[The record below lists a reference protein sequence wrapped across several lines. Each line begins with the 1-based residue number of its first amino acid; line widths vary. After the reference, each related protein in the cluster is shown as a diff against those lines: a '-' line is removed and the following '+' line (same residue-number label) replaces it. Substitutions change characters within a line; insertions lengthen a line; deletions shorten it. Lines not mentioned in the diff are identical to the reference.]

1 MDCLRIA
8 SLIIAV
14 TAAGAARADDNLR
27 ALLVTG
33 GHDFDRPPFE
43 EMLAAIR
50 GVTFTEVA
58 QPDAAAW
65 FAADKRGEYDV
76 IVLYDLW
83 QDITDEGKRGL
94 LEAIESGK
102 GVVVLHHAL
111 GSYDKWEEWHR
122 AIGGHFYMADAVV
135 DGERRPASTW
145 HEGVDIDVSIADTDH
160 PITRGIDPFTVH
172 DEVYGGF
179 WVSPDAHVLLTTDNP
194 ESGHDIAWTH
204 ECGKGRIACIQLG
217 HGAEAYGNATY
228 RELVRRASTWV
239 AGRLE

>member
-1 MDCLRIA
+1 MRYLWIA
-8 SLIIAV
+8 GLLV
-14 TAAGAARADDNLR
+14 LVAAASARADDNVR

-33 GHDFDRPPFE
+33 GHDFDRPAFE
-43 EMLAAIR
+43 EMLAAIE
-50 GVTFTEVA
+50 GVSFTEVA

-65 FAADKRGEYDV
+65 FAPDKRDAYDV

-83 QDITDEGKRGL
+83 QDITDEGKRDL
-94 LEAIESGK
+94 LETIESGK

-111 GSYDKWEEWHR
+111 GSYDTWEEWHS

-135 DGERRPASTW
+135 DGEERAASTW
-145 HEGVDIDVSIADTDH
+145 REGVDIDVTAADTDH
-160 PITRGIDPFTVH
+160 PITRGIDPFAIH

-179 WVSPDAHVLLTTDNP
+179 WVSPEAHVLLTTDNP

-204 ECGKGRIACIQLG
+204 EFGKGRIACIQLG
-217 HGAEAYGNATY
+217 HGAEAYGHPTY
-228 RELVRRASTWV
+228 RELLRRAAMWV